1 MDNIDDI
8 LRDLGSDEPSD
19 DDAGTDEPSVDDA
32 SPAVEFVELH
42 LKEALLRRATHIHLV
57 PRGDELAI
65 CYRIDGQLIEIQAA
79 PKRLRRAITTRL
91 KILASLDI
99 TERRQPQF
107 GRFMLTG
114 DAGST
119 DVRIAT
125 MPTADGEERIVL
137 QLIDSSR
144 PMVTLAD
151 SGLDAA
157 AVETL
162 RRLVQRRRG
171 MILVCGP
178 ADSGRTTT
186 LYNLALA
193 ARDDGAD
200 VITVEEDIARRLPGI
215 TQARLNASVGFTI
228 DHAIKVAVAQD
239 ADAILTGFVGKADAA
254 HAAFTAVAN
263 GRLVLADMFIRSAV
277 DAVRR
282 FLDCGIEPFIVADGL
297 AAVLCQRLVRRLCEK
312 CRERET
318 LGAGVASRHGLAGC
332 TVWKPHGCGSCAG
345 GYAGRTAIGEL
356 IVIDA
361 TTREAISHGD
371 LTSVKPAVPL
381 RRAALQLV
389 AQGVTSLAEALT
401 VTDQA

>member
-1 MDNIDDI
+1 MDDIDDI
-8 LRDLGSDEPSD
+8 LRDLDSDEPPD
-19 DDAGTDEPSVDDA
+19 DDAG
-32 SPAVEFVELH
+32 PAVTFVELL
-42 LKEALLRRATHIHLV
+42 LKEALLRRATHIHVV

-65 CYRIDGQLIEIQAA
+65 RYRIDGRLIEMQPA

-99 TERRQPQF
+99 TERRIPQF
-107 GRFMLTG
+107 GRFTLKG
-114 DAGST
+114 DAGSG

-125 MPTADGEERIVL
+125 MPTADGEERVVL
-137 QLIDSSR
+137 RLIDSSR

-151 SGLDAA
+151 SGLDAG

-162 RRLVQRRRG
+162 RGLVQRRRG

-200 VITVEEDIARRLPGI
+200 VISVEEDITRSLPGI
-215 TQARLNASVGFTI
+215 TQTRLNASIGFTG
-228 DHAIKVAVAQD
+228 DRAIKVAVDQD
-239 ADAILTGFVGKADAA
+239 ADAILVGFVGKADAA
-254 HAAFTAVAN
+254 HAAFNAVAN
-263 GRLVLADMFIRSAV
+263 GRLVLADTFIRSAA

-282 FLDCGIEPFIVADGL
+282 FLDFGIAPFVVADGL

-318 LGAGVASRHGLAGC
+318 LGVDVASRHGLAERA
-332 TVWKPHGCGSCAG
+332 VWKPRGCGSCTG

-361 TTREAISHGD
+361 AMYDAISRED
-371 LTSVKPAVPL
+371 LKSVKPAVPL

-389 AQGVTSLAEALT
+389 ARGVTSLAEALAT
-401 VTDQA
+401 TDEA